1 MNPPQEIEAASLFSE
16 RDLHFSANDFRK
28 IRDLIYQRAGIV
40 LAEHKKDMVY
50 SRVGRLVRA
59 RGLTRFGDYLAGL
72 EASGKGEEWQ
82 TFVNALT
89 TNLTSF
95 FRESHHFPILA
106 DHVRGRRDP
115 VRVWSAAASTGE
127 EPYSIA
133 MTLLETLGEH
143 VNVEVLATDI
153 DTEAL
158 DRARRAVYPLEQVA
172 RLDDQRR
179 RRFFQKGSG
188 ARTGYARV
196 KPSLAGKVR
205 FQVMNLV
212 GRDWPT
218 GQRFDAIFCRNVMIY
233 FDRETQSRVL
243 GRLADRLKPD
253 GLLFAG
259 HSENVAYLSDR
270 FRSRGQTV
278 YSLAGHDGGG

>member
-1 MNPPQEIEAASLFSE
+1 MAASSLFSE
-16 RDLHFSANDFRK
+16 RDLHFSASDFQA
-28 IRDLIYQRAGIV
+28 IRTLIYQRAGIV

-59 RGLTRFGDYLAGL
+59 RGLTRFADYLAGL
-72 EASGKGEEWQ
+72 KASGEGGEWQ
-82 TFVNALT
+82 AFVNALT

-127 EPYSIA
+127 EPYSIV

-143 VNVEVLATDI
+143 ANVEVLATDI

-196 KPSLAGKVR
+196 KPALVAKVR

-212 GRDWPT
+212 ARDWPSEH
-218 GQRFDAIFCRNVMIY
+218 RFDAIFCRNVMIY
-233 FDRETQSRVL
+233 FDRDTQTRVL

-259 HSENVAYLSDR
+259 HSENVSYLSDR

-278 YSLAGHDGGG
+278 YSLA

>member
-1 MNPPQEIEAASLFSE
+1 MAASSLFSE
-16 RDLHFSANDFRK
+16 RDLHFSASDFQA
-28 IRDLIYQRAGIV
+28 IRTLIYQRAGIV

-59 RGLTRFGDYLAGL
+59 RGLTRFADYLAGL
-72 EASGKGEEWQ
+72 KASGEGGEWQ
-82 TFVNALT
+82 AFVNALT

-127 EPYSIA
+127 EPYSIV

-143 VNVEVLATDI
+143 ANVEVLATDI

-158 DRARRAVYPLEQVA
+158 DRARRAVYPLEQAA

-196 KPSLAGKVR
+196 KPALVAKVR

-212 GRDWPT
+212 ARDWPSEH
-218 GQRFDAIFCRNVMIY
+218 RFDAIFCRNVMIY
-233 FDRETQSRVL
+233 FDRDTQTRVL

-259 HSENVAYLSDR
+259 HSENVSYLSDR

-278 YSLAGHDGGG
+278 YSLA

>member
-1 MNPPQEIEAASLFSE
+1 MNPTHEMATSPLFSE
-16 RDLHFSANDFRK
+16 RDLHFSINDFEK
-28 IRDLIYQRAGIV
+28 IRALIYRRAGIV

-59 RGLTRFGDYLAGL
+59 RGLTRFADYLAGL
-72 EASGKGEEWQ
+72 EASGEGVEWQ
-82 TFVNALT
+82 AFVNALT

-95 FRESHHFPILA
+95 FRESHHFPVLA
-106 DHVRGRRDP
+106 DHVRGQRGP

-133 MTLLETLGEH
+133 MMLLEVLGQRA
-143 VNVEVLATDI
+143 NVEVLATDI

-158 DRARRAVYPLEQVA
+158 DKARRAVYPLEQVA
-172 RLDDQRR
+172 RLDDQRM

-196 KPSLAGKVR
+196 KPAVVEKVR

-212 GRDWPT
+212 ARDWPIEH
-218 GQRFDAIFCRNVMIY
+218 RFDAIFCRNVMIY
-233 FDRETQSRVL
+233 FDRETQTRVL
-243 GRLADRLKPD
+243 GRLADQLKPD

-259 HSENVAYLSDR
+259 HSENVSYLSDR

-278 YSLAGHDGGG
+278 YSLA

>member
-1 MNPPQEIEAASLFSE
+1 MAASSLFSE
-16 RDLHFSANDFRK
+16 RDLHFSASDFQA
-28 IRDLIYQRAGIV
+28 IRTLIYQRAGIV

-59 RGLTRFGDYLAGL
+59 RGLTRFADYLAGL
-72 EASGKGEEWQ
+72 KASGEGGEWQ
-82 TFVNALT
+82 AFVNALT

-127 EPYSIA
+127 EPYSIV

-143 VNVEVLATDI
+143 ANVEVLATDI

-196 KPSLAGKVR
+196 KPDLVAKVR

-212 GRDWPT
+212 ARDWPSEH
-218 GQRFDAIFCRNVMIY
+218 RFDAIFCRNVMIY
-233 FDRETQSRVL
+233 FDRDTQTRVL

-259 HSENVAYLSDR
+259 HSENVSYLSDR

-278 YSLAGHDGGG
+278 YSLA

>member
-1 MNPPQEIEAASLFSE
+1 MAASSLFSE
-16 RDLHFSANDFRK
+16 RDLHFSASDFQA
-28 IRDLIYQRAGIV
+28 IRTLIYQRAGIV

-59 RGLTRFGDYLAGL
+59 RGLTRFADYLAGL
-72 EASGKGEEWQ
+72 KASGEGGEWQ
-82 TFVNALT
+82 AFVNALT

-127 EPYSIA
+127 EPYSIV

-143 VNVEVLATDI
+143 ANVEVLATDI

-172 RLDDQRR
+172 RLDDQRM

-188 ARTGYARV
+188 ARAGYARV
-196 KPSLAGKVR
+196 KPTLVAKVR

-212 GRDWPT
+212 ARDWPSEH
-218 GQRFDAIFCRNVMIY
+218 RFDAIFCRNVMIY
-233 FDRETQSRVL
+233 FDRDTQTRVL

-259 HSENVAYLSDR
+259 HSENVSYLSDR

-278 YSLAGHDGGG
+278 YSLA

>member
-1 MNPPQEIEAASLFSE
+1 MAASSLFSE
-16 RDLHFSANDFRK
+16 RDLHFSAGDFQT
-28 IRDLIYQRAGIV
+28 IRTLIYQRAGIV

-59 RGLTRFGDYLAGL
+59 RGLTRFADYLASL
-72 EASGKGEEWQ
+72 EASGEGVEWQ
-82 TFVNALT
+82 AFVNALT

-95 FRESHHFPILA
+95 FRESHHFPVLA

-127 EPYSIA
+127 EPYSIV

-143 VNVEVLATDI
+143 ANVEVLGTDI

-172 RLDDQRR
+172 RLDDQRM

-188 ARTGYARV
+188 ARAGYARV
-196 KPSLAGKVR
+196 KPALVAKVR

-212 GRDWPT
+212 ARDWPSEH
-218 GQRFDAIFCRNVMIY
+218 RFDAIFCRNVMIY
-233 FDRETQSRVL
+233 FDRETQTRVL

-259 HSENVAYLSDR
+259 HSENVSYLSDR

-278 YSLAGHDGGG
+278 YSLV

>member
-1 MNPPQEIEAASLFSE
+1 MAASSLFSE
-16 RDLHFSANDFRK
+16 RDLHFSASDFQA
-28 IRDLIYQRAGIV
+28 IRTLIYQRAGIV

-59 RGLTRFGDYLAGL
+59 RGLTRFADYLAGL
-72 EASGKGEEWQ
+72 KASGEGDEWQ
-82 TFVNALT
+82 AFVNALT

-127 EPYSIA
+127 EPYSIV

-143 VNVEVLATDI
+143 ANVEVLATDI

-196 KPSLAGKVR
+196 KPALVAKVR

-212 GRDWPT
+212 ARDWPSEH
-218 GQRFDAIFCRNVMIY
+218 RFDAIFCRNVMIY
-233 FDRETQSRVL
+233 FDRDTQTRVL

-259 HSENVAYLSDR
+259 HSENVSYLSDR

-278 YSLAGHDGGG
+278 YSLA

>member
-1 MNPPQEIEAASLFSE
+1 MKPTQEMAASSLFSE
-16 RDLHFSANDFRK
+16 RDLHFSAGDFQA
-28 IRDLIYQRAGIV
+28 IRTLIYQRAGIV

-59 RGLTRFGDYLAGL
+59 RGLTRFADYLAGL
-72 EASGKGEEWQ
+72 KASGEGDEWQ
-82 TFVNALT
+82 AFVNALT

-127 EPYSIA
+127 EPYSIV

-143 VNVEVLATDI
+143 ANVEVLATDI

-188 ARTGYARV
+188 VRTGYARV
-196 KPSLAGKVR
+196 KPALVAKVR

-212 GRDWPT
+212 ARDWPSEH
-218 GQRFDAIFCRNVMIY
+218 RFDAIFCRNVMIY
-233 FDRETQSRVL
+233 FDRDTQTRVL

-259 HSENVAYLSDR
+259 HSENVSYLSDR

-278 YSLAGHDGGG
+278 YSLA